1 VSAGLTLSPRT
12 YRLVDRLTKL
22 LGVALLA
29 VALEL
34 GGDSP
39 TGLALGALGVALGL
53 STVFVEKRE

>member
-1 VSAGLTLSPRT
+1 MSAGLTLSPRT